1 MARKNELVLT
11 AIALVQI
18 GERLEKSREKLRMM
32 VAQGVSYE
40 SEEMKEA
47 LQDFLR
53 LEQQWKALEEEYLRL
68 KGEML

>member
-18 GERLEKSREKLRMM
+18 GEQLEKSREKLRMM